1 MSETL
6 AQTIKLVFGSE
17 GDYVN
22 HSRDPGGATK
32 YGITAATLGASRRL
46 GRKATPDE
54 VKRLTLTEAARI
66 LDKQYAQPLRYPE
79 LPAGLDYALFDYA
92 VNSGPAQAVKTLQ
105 RLLAV
110 EADGIVGLKTL
121 EAIRRRDIADL
132 IDKLQ
137 DARLRFLRGL
147 KTWPTFGKGWSTRVA
162 HVRESALRLADGV
175 ATAIPPSPVGLETA
189 TPADAKVSSTI
200 AGKGTIVATIGT
212 AGATIGA
219 AKDTLQPITGNGGV
233 VDIVFALLVA
243 GGSIAAIAG
252 LAIIAYRQAK
262 HREAAA

>member
-17 GDYVN
+17 GGYVN
-22 HSRDPGGATK
+22 HPRDPGGATK
-32 YGITAATLGASRRL
+32 YGITAATLGAARRL

-54 VKRLTLTEAARI
+54 VKGLTLAEAARI
-66 LDKQYAQPLRYPE
+66 LDRQYAQPLRYRE

-110 EADGIVGLKTL
+110 EADGILGLKTL
-121 EAIRRRDIADL
+121 EAIRKHEIASL
-132 IDKLQ
+132 IDSLQ

-147 KTWPTFGKGWSTRVA
+147 KTWPTFGRGWSARIA
-162 HVRESALRLADGV
+162 HVRETALHLADGV
-175 ATAIPPSPVGLETA
+175 ATAIPQPPAGLETA

-200 AGKGTIVATIGT
+200 TGKGTIVATIGT
-212 AGATIGA
+212 ASATIGA
-219 AKDTLQPITGNGGV
+219 AKDALQPITGNGGV

-243 GGSIAAIAG
+243 GGSVAAIAG
-252 LAIIAYRQAK
+252 LVVIAYRQAR
-262 HREAAA
+262 HREASA